1 MSSNATALLIVDA
14 QVNMFD
20 SAFAVDQADDILEKL
35 QTLIALARGSG
46 TQVVFIQHNG
56 PQGAVD
62 EQGSEGWLIHPELAI
77 ENGDL
82 IVQKREFDAFA
93 ETELAPRLKS
103 KGITK
108 LIVAGMQSELCIQ
121 HTCLG
126 AHEMGF
132 KVTLVQDAHSTYSS
146 ESETALDIRNRV
158 NEELKDIVAL
168 WRLEDIYS

>member
-1 MSSNATALLIVDA
+1 MSSNYTALLIVDA

-20 SAFAVDQADDILEKL
+20 PAFAVDQADEILEKL

-62 EQGSEGWLIHPELAI
+62 EQGSEGWLLHPELGI

-82 IVQKREFDAFA
+82 VVQKSDFNAFA
-93 ETELAPRLKS
+93 ETELGARLKAR
-103 KGITK
+103 GINK
-108 LIVAGMQSELCIQ
+108 LIVAGMYSELCI
-121 HTCLG
+121 HRTCLG
-126 AHEMGF
+126 AHELGF
-132 KVTLVQDAHSTYSS
+132 KVTLVQDAHTTYPS

-158 NEELKDIVAL
+158 NAELKDVVAL